1 MTQTAPWRV
10 ASGHTLT
17 SAAAAEILELGGS
30 AADATIAAAI
40 VATIAEP
47 LLCSL
52 GGGGLALVKAQGR
65 APQALDCFAHTP
77 RQRHA
82 GPLDFYP
89 IIGNFGRT
97 TQEFHVGLASMA
109 TPGLVAGLF
118 ELHHRHG
125 RLPFS
130 RLVEPGVRAARDG
143 VELNAMQQHTLEI
156 LEPIVRAS
164 DEGARL
170 FGLSHRRGPLP
181 EVGARITNPTLAE
194 FLPRLARHGPSLFYE
209 GPGAQALVDQCL
221 DNGGHLRMAD
231 LRGYRA
237 VWRRPL
243 RWRYRDAV
251 LWSSPPPA
259 FGGLML
265 ALASQWLA
273 EQLPAEATFGSADH
287 LRALCEAMAASE
299 RMRPQLEQPELLACP
314 SALGQAFRRLS
325 PQAAASTRG
334 TTQISIDDGAG
345 LSVSMTLSNGECS
358 GTVMPGTGIM
368 LNNMLGEED
377 LNRGGF
383 HAWPLNRRLA
393 SMMAPTLVRRG
404 RHHLLLGS
412 GGSNRIRTALAQV
425 ICNVIDF
432 NMSLE
437 DAIQSPRLHLERG
450 QLDIELAS
458 QWPAHAQ
465 DWLLS
470 HYRSAQTWPQRSLF
484 FGGVHAVSDSSAVA
498 DLRRHGHA
506 IMAHNSNGSMSTCQ
520 RTRRADGKA
529 CSAGK
534 A

>member
-1 MTQTAPWRV
+1 MTGTPSWRV
-10 ASGHTLT
+10 ASGHELT

-30 AADATIAAAI
+30 AADAAIAAAV

-52 GGGGLALVKAQGR
+52 GGGGLALVQADGR

-77 RQRHA
+77 RQRHI

-118 ELHHRHG
+118 ALHHRHG

-130 RLVEPGVRAARDG
+130 RLIEPGVRAAGDG
-143 VELNAMQQHTLEI
+143 VVLNAMQHHTLEI

-170 FGLSHRRGPLP
+170 FGLSHRRAPLP
-181 EVGARITNPTLAE
+181 EIGARITNPLLAE
-194 FLPRLARHGPSLFYE
+194 FLPRLARHGPALFYQ
-209 GPGAQALVDQCL
+209 GPSAQQLVEQCQSA
-221 DNGGHLRMAD
+221 GGHLRMAD
-231 LRGYRA
+231 LVGYRA

-243 RWRYRDAV
+243 RWRYRDAL

-265 ALASQWLA
+265 ALASRWLA
-273 EQLPAEATFGSADH
+273 DQLPPNTRFGSAAH
-287 LRALCEAMAASE
+287 LAALCEAMAASE
-299 RMRPQLEQPELLACP
+299 RIRPQLEAPELLAKP
-314 SALGQAFRRLS
+314 GALRKAFEQLS
-325 PQAAASTRG
+325 PNDAASTRG

-345 LSVSMTLSNGECS
+345 LKVSMTLSNGECS

-383 HAWPLNRRLA
+383 HTWPLNRRLA
-393 SMMAPTLVRRG
+393 SMMAPTLMRRG
-404 RHHLLLGS
+404 GHTTLLGS

-425 ICNVIDF
+425 ICNLVDF

-437 DAIQSPRLHLERG
+437 QAIQSPRLHLERG
-450 QLDIELAS
+450 QLDVELAS
-458 QWPAHAQ
+458 QWPAQAQ

-470 HYRSAQTWPQRSLF
+470 HYRDAQTWPQRSLF
-484 FGGVHAVSDSSAVA
+484 FGGVHAVNSEAAVA
-498 DLRRHGHA
+498 DLRRHGCA
-506 IMAHNSNGSMSTCQ
+506 L
-520 RTRRADGKA
+520 
-529 CSAGK
+529 SAR
-534 A
+534 